1 MRRAL
6 AVLTVAALWFAA
18 AGCSGGDDA
27 GSAAAPTTT
36 GGASAT
42 TTSTTSTT
50 STTEATT
57 TSTAVA
63 CAVDDADPSGLEQLL
78 VDDIDGFQLQAAS
91 VGGTGPSDLLKA
103 IRDDGQPDARQVLTQ
118 LRFRRG
124 YQRLWRDQF
133 GEELVLF
140 VYEFCDDAGAAGYAG
155 RAAEVLSATGPI
167 EPFATEPFAAGTM
180 SAFLIERNGVVVA
193 FVDAAAGPLLVQVIT
208 YARPE
213 TQKADV
219 QRRAVTLAADQLARL

>member
-1 MRRAL
+1 MRRGL
-6 AVLTVAALWFAA
+6 GVLTVAVLWSAV
-18 AGCSGGDDA
+18 AGCSGGDGA
-27 GSAAAPTTT
+27 GSAATPTTT
-36 GGASAT
+36 SRVSAQMTSTTSTTAAT
-42 TTSTTSTT
+42 TTSTT
-50 STTEATT
+50 
-57 TSTAVA
+57 VA
-63 CAVDDADPSGLEQLL
+63 CAADDADPSGLEQLL

-103 IRDDGQPDARQVLTQ
+103 IRDDGQSDARQVLTD

-140 VYEFCDDAGAAGYAG
+140 VYEFCDDAGAAGHAG

-167 EPFATEPFAAGTM
+167 EKFATEPFAAGTM
-180 SAFLIERNGVVVA
+180 SAFLIERNGVVAA
-193 FVDAAAGPLLVQVIT
+193 FVDASAGAMLVQVIT

-213 TQKADV
+213 TTRADV
-219 QRRAVTLAADQLARL
+219 QRRAVTLAADQLALL